1 MPRGEREGRGDER
14 WTDSSHIVDNFI
26 DCSQFTQTLTTLI
39 VMRCLQLYS
48 GQLDCCGQ
56 CQGRSKRRERESGGR
71 AGYQPGKERKPG
83 LYLHLKLTLCN
94 LIKLYLIAFVV
105 VE

>member
-1 MPRGEREGRGDER
+1 MGDGR
-14 WTDSSHIVDNFI
+14 WTDSSHIVNNFI

-39 VMRCLQLYS
+39 VMRCLHLYS
-48 GQLDCCGQ
+48 GQLVCCGQ
-56 CQGRSKRRERESGGR
+56 CQGRSEGGRERERGQGR
-71 AGYQPGKERKPG
+71 VPGWKRGKVRG